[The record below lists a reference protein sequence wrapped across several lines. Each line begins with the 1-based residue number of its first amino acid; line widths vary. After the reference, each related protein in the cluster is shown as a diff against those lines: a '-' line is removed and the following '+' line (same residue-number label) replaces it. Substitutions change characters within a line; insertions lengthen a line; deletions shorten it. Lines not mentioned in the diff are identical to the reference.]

1 MNPGRSCVFPRHD
14 TMLIE
19 LSGMRT
25 ICHLVKRS
33 LNVSTYFFMYSK
45 SQQRKSLQSNH
56 ASVHSSVQT
65 SSMSNSFQKD
75 FLELCESFLFFR
87 TRRSPR
93 GEKQFWEF
101 HVTSTGTLLGVCSHS
116 DLQNIWMKGM
126 CFNPPLF
133 VFG

>member
-87 TRRSPR
+87 TFSKRGKTILGISCDLHWHSFGSLFSFRSSKHLDER
-93 GEKQFWEF
+93 
-101 HVTSTGTLLGVCSHS
+101 HV
-116 DLQNIWMKGM
+116 
-126 CFNPPLF
+126 F
-133 VFG
+133 